1 MKRRRGAERG
11 RPRKEESL
19 LRIRWIDPSLGLG
32 WDCFMF
38 MHISFGVESPG
49 EGSPL

>member
-11 RPRKEESL
+11 GLWKESL
-19 LRIRWIDPSLGLG
+19 LRIRRIDPSLGLG

-38 MHISFGVESPG
+38 MHISFGTESLG
-49 EGSPL
+49 ESSPL